1 MAASAPSVIEQED
14 VGTLDHARSGRA
26 HTVDGIVRPR
36 RLRWLGP
43 GLPRMVFSRQD
54 LQRERRPFK
63 IRWGWALL
71 LAMAL
76 VLAMGEWGPA
86 VSAMAALP

>member
-1 MAASAPSVIEQED
+1 MLQWVSYPLKNVIL
-14 VGTLDHARSGRA
+14 GTVRA
-26 HTVDGIVRPR
+26 W

-43 GLPRMVFSRQD
+43 WLTRMAFAWQERK
-54 LQRERRPFK
+54 REMQPLK

-71 LAMAL
+71 LAIVL

-86 VSAMAALP
+86 ALAVARLP

>member
-1 MAASAPSVIEQED
+1 MAAPAPSVIEQED
-14 VGTLDHARSGRA
+14 IIMLEHVCMERARTLF
-26 HTVDGIVRPR
+26 GIVRPG

-43 GLPRMVFSRQD
+43 GLPRLTFSRQN
-54 LQRERRPFK
+54 LKHERRPFK

-71 LAMAL
+71 LAVAL

-86 VSAMAALP
+86 VSAIAALP